1 MKILIAEDDFVSRKV
16 LLGHLA
22 QYGNCDV
29 AIDGLEAVEAIG
41 IALKAQTPYDLV
53 FLDIMMPNMDGQEA
67 LTHIRQIELDHGI
80 ATGDG
85 AKVVMSTALSDTHNV
100 LKAFNGQCEA
110 YIVKPVTREKILN
123 QLIDL
128 ELISRDVAS

>member
-16 LLGHLA
+16 LLGHLQ
-22 QYGNCDV
+22 QYGSCDV
-29 AIDGLEAVEAIG
+29 AIDGIEAVEAITSA
-41 IALKAQTPYDLV
+41 INDKTPYDLV

-67 LTHIRQIELDHGI
+67 LTCIRQVEVDNGI
-80 ATGDG
+80 SVGDG
-85 AKVVMSTALSDTHNV
+85 AKVVMTTALSDAHNV

-123 QLIDL
+123 QLIEL
-128 ELISRDVAS
+128 EMVPRDAAG

>member
-16 LLGHLA
+16 MLGHLS
-22 QYGNCDV
+22 QYGDCDV
-29 AIDGLEAVEAIG
+29 AIDGIEAVQAITSA
-41 IALKAQTPYDLV
+41 IESDVPYDLV

-67 LTHIRQIELDHGI
+67 LTCIRNLESENGI
-80 ATGDG
+80 SLGDG
-85 AKVVMSTALSDTHNV
+85 AKVAMSTALSDAHNV

-123 QLIDL
+123 QLIEL
-128 ELISRDVAS
+128 ELIPREAAG

>member
-16 LLGHLA
+16 LLGHLS

-29 AIDGLEAVEAIG
+29 AIDGIEAVDAITAS
-41 IALKAQTPYDLV
+41 IREKQPYDLV

-67 LTHIRQIELDHGI
+67 LTHIRQVESENGI
-80 ATGDG
+80 APGDG
-85 AKVVMSTALSDTHNV
+85 AKVVMSTALSDAHNV

-128 ELISRDVAS
+128 EMIKHDEAG

>member
-1 MKILIAEDDFVSRKV
+1 LQ
-16 LLGHLA
+16 

-29 AIDGLEAVEAIG
+29 AIDGIEAVEAITSA
-41 IALKAQTPYDLV
+41 IKNKTPYDLV

-67 LTHIRQIELDHGI
+67 LTCIRQVESENGI
-80 ATGDG
+80 SVGDG
-85 AKVVMSTALSDTHNV
+85 AKVVMTTALSDAHNV

-123 QLIDL
+123 QLI
-128 ELISRDVAS
+128 ELDMVPREAAG

>member
-16 LLGHLA
+16 MLGHLS
-22 QYGNCDV
+22 QYGDCDV
-29 AIDGLEAVEAIG
+29 AIDGIEAVQAITSA
-41 IALKAQTPYDLV
+41 IESDVPYDLV

-67 LTHIRQIELDHGI
+67 LTCIRNLESENGI
-80 ATGDG
+80 SLGDG
-85 AKVVMSTALSDTHNV
+85 AKVVMSTALSDAHNV

-123 QLIDL
+123 QLIEL
-128 ELISRDVAS
+128 ELIPREAAG

>member
-16 LLGHLA
+16 LLGHLS
-22 QYGNCDV
+22 QYGSCDV
-29 AIDGLEAVEAIG
+29 AIDGIEAVQAITSA
-41 IALKAQTPYDLV
+41 IEAQTPYDLV

-67 LTHIRQIELDHGI
+67 LTRIRNVEEAHGI
-80 ATGDG
+80 SLGDG
-85 AKVVMSTALSDTHNV
+85 AKVVMSTALSDAHNV

-123 QLIDL
+123 QLIEL
-128 ELISRDVAS
+128 ELLPREAAG